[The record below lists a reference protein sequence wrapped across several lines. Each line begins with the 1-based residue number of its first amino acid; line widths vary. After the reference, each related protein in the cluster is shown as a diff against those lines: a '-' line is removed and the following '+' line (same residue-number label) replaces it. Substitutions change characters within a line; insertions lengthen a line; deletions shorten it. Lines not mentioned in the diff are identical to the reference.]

1 MSDDEFRGFA
11 LYRQVGPSKHLTAR
25 LSHRGAQWVLCVY
38 IAVEFYFS
46 VSYAAQ
52 LKGARDWTESEMEEW
67 KNAFIKSGEATFSYR
82 WSLQACVA
90 KDKASLRGPLLVDVE
105 VVIVEADTSGMT
117 RTADVYKVFVTRQPL
132 EGGLESEGI
141 FRPEIQLS
149 EGHTGLHKT
158 PHAPE
163 WLLQR
168 ASDHEIG
175 HALGMVHPR
184 CKENNLYCY
193 GDPKEESGQD
203 LMGMGQHVS
212 VKDYLVFA
220 EILEEIAPDRHWMV
234 VGNSF
239 GPSLERHQSWL
250 RKPGPYPSSV
260 PGPRG
265 LGKPAVKHRHRKR
278 IH

>member
-1 MSDDEFRGFA
+1 MSDDEFREFA

-38 IAVEFYFS
+38 VAVEFYFS
-46 VSYAAQ
+46 VSDAAR
-52 LKGARDWTESEMEEW
+52 LKGAKNWTESEMEEW

-82 WSLQACVA
+82 WSLQALL
-90 KDKASLRGPLLVDVE
+90 KDKASLQGPLLVDVE
-105 VVIVEADTSGMT
+105 VVIVEVDTSEMT
-117 RTADVYKVFVTRQPL
+117 RTKDVYKVFVIRQPL
-132 EGGLESEGI
+132 EGGLDGEGI
-141 FRPEIQLS
+141 SRPEMKLS

-168 ASDHEIG
+168 GSDHEIG

-184 CKENNLYCY
+184 CKENDLYCY

-203 LMGMGQHVS
+203 LMGMGQSVS
-212 VKDYLVFA
+212 AKDYLVFA
-220 EILEEIAPDRHWMV
+220 EILEEITPGRSWMV

-239 GPSLERHQSWL
+239 RSGVERHPSWM
-250 RKPGPYPSSV
+250 RIPGPYPSSGAA
-260 PGPRG
+260 PIG
-265 LGKPAVKHRHRKR
+265 LGKSAVKHHHRKR
-278 IH
+278 KH